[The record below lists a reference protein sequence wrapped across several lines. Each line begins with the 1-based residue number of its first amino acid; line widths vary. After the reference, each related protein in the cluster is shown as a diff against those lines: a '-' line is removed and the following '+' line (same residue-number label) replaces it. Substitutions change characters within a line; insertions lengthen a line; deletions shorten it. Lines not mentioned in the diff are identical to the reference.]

1 MIYALGEP
9 RPHFDSAEWYVAPS
23 ATVVGRVR
31 LGHQAS
37 VWFSAVVRGDVE
49 EIVVGEGS
57 NIQDGAVLHAD
68 AGFPCVLERDVTVG
82 HLAMVHGC
90 RIGAG
95 SMVGIGA
102 TILNGARIGSG
113 CIIGANALVSEGKV
127 IPDNSLVLGV
137 PGKVIR
143 ETSAAERERIA
154 QGTEHY
160 RKAGR
165 LYRENLREL

>member
-1 MIYALGEP
+1 MIYALGEHQP
-9 RPHFDSAEWYVAPS
+9 RFDSDEWFVAPN

-49 EIVVGEGS
+49 DVIVGEGS

-90 RIGAG
+90 LIGAG

-102 TILNGARIGSG
+102 TILNGAKIGSG
-113 CIIGANALVSEGKV
+113 CIIGANALVPEGKM
-127 IPDNSLVLGV
+127 IPDHSLVLGV

-143 ETSAAERERIA
+143 ETTESDRERIA
-154 QGTEHY
+154 HGAAHY
-160 RKAGR
+160 REAGR
-165 LYRENLREL
+165 LYRDHLRVR